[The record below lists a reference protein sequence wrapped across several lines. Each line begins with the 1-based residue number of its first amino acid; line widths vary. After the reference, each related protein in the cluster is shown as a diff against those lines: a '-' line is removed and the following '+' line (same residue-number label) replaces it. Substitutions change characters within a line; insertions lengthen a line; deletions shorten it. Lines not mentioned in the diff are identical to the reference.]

1 VRLER
6 EAASFT
12 KNLSQCRFINR
23 TGVQNE
29 TNPIILI
36 IQILHRSRGRIL
48 ISCRDRT
55 TRLGTGKLRQFLHRS
70 GRRLHIEDRSE
81 MRRILQQSN
90 RRKPTVEQ
98 SQLDLH
104 WTGLEPPWQHCSRRY
119 LDQDHPHQR
128 KRRQH
133 RHSQRRWLGR
143 RQHRAHRACP
153 RNQDIVSE
161 QQVTAN
167 GNGVISAS
175 VTIPSSAVSGE
186 KWVVKGFI
194 PGVGANATSNQFTVG
209 ASSQDIQLFIS
220 PVFGPAGSSVTVT
233 GSNWPANAVV
243 RLGPARPNSDIVSEV
258 QATANASGSFNT
270 KVTIPSNAANGETWV
285 VKAFIPGSGHQ
296 KTSNNFTVSSSTSNN
311 SYTVV
316 RGDTLRSIARKF
328 NVTYADLLAANP
340 QISNPNLIFTGQKI
354 NLPAGASSDAV
365 YHTVVKG
372 DTLKK
377 IAAAYGTTWDA
388 VYALNS
394 KLIRNPNIIYPG
406 QVLRVK

>member
-1 VRLER
+1 LKEKQR
-6 EAASFT
+6 ASR
-12 KNLSQCRFINR
+12 KIYRSAVLSTAQEF
-23 TGVQNE
+23 
-29 TNPIILI
+29 
-36 IQILHRSRGRIL
+36 
-48 ISCRDRT
+48 
-55 TRLGTGKLRQFLHRS
+55 K
-70 GRRLHIEDRSE
+70 
-81 MRRILQQSN
+81 M
-90 RRKPTVEQ
+90 KPTLLSSLSKFFIAAVVVFLLAAAIVPPVSAQ
-98 SQLDLH
+98 ASCGNSYTVQAGDYISKIAQKCGVSYSNLIAANPQLNNPSLIY
-104 WTGLEPPWQHCSRRY
+104 TGQVLNLPGSTVPGVTSIKITPTSGNAGSTVTVSGGGWGAGSIVRIG
-119 LDQDHPHQR
+119 PA
-128 KRRQH
+128 
-133 RHSQRRWLGR
+133 
-143 RQHRAHRACP
+143 RA
-153 RNQDIVSE
+153 NQDIVSE

-220 PVFGPAGSSVTVT
+220 PVFGPAGTSVNVT